1 MRIFHIDL
9 DCFFVG
15 VERVL
20 DPALNGRPVVVGGRG
35 DGRGVVASASYEARE
50 SGIRAGMPLGQAR
63 RLCPQAVFLEGR
75 HRHYEASSER
85 FFRVLE
91 EFTPDIEP
99 GGIDEAYLDM
109 TGFEPFYG
117 PPAQA
122 ARRMKARV
130 KDELG
135 LYCTVGIAS
144 SKVVAR
150 VASDLAK
157 PDGLLEVE
165 VGKEAEFLAPLP
177 VERLPGV
184 GPRTGDVLSRLGIR
198 SIGDL
203 AATPPLRLEQ
213 ALGAWGLG
221 LHRLARGRDQGPL
234 APPAEARSISR
245 STTFARD
252 TLGRAFLE
260 AVLAYLSQRVG
271 AELRASGRQARVVF
285 LKLRYAD
292 FETLS
297 RQQALPQPT
306 DLDQVIFEVARGLLL
321 KQLKKRREL
330 VRLVGVGVEGLVAG
344 RQLPLGPD
352 TLGELNRTLDRL
364 RRKYGF
370 LALRDGRVHSLM
382 ASFPRE
388 KGDYLLHT
396 PCLSH

>member
-20 DPALNGRPVVVGGRG
+20 APALNGRQVVVGGRG
-35 DGRGVVASASYEARE
+35 DGRGVVASASYEARA
-50 SGIRAGMPLGQAR
+50 SGIGAGMPLGQAK

-75 HRHYEASSER
+75 YARYEAFSDG
-85 FFRVLE
+85 FFRILE

-117 PPAQA
+117 PPIQA
-122 ARRMKARV
+122 ARRMKARI

-157 PDGLLEVE
+157 PDGVLEVE

-177 VERLPGV
+177 VEKLPGV
-184 GPRTGDVLSRLGIR
+184 GPRTGDVLARLGIR

-203 AATPPLRLEQ
+203 AAAAPLRLEK

-221 LHRLARGRDQGPL
+221 LHRLAWGRDLGPL
-234 APPAEARSISR
+234 APPAEAKSISR

-252 TLGRAFLE
+252 TLDRAFLE

-271 AELRASGRQARVVF
+271 ADLRASGRQARVVS

-297 RQQALPQPT
+297 HQQALPQPI

-344 RQLPLGPD
+344 RQLRLGPE

-370 LALRDGRVHSLM
+370 LVLQDGRVHCLM
-382 ASFPRE
+382 AAFSRE

-396 PCLSH
+396 PCLSR